1 MLILTYW
8 MSIFPLDRV
17 NHPLYNWALAN
28 IDSGGTVSPVPF
40 LSKTLETCRMYCIS
54 YPVHFSVFQHKRFY
68 LLFVGL
74 DTVILHENIHDEER
88 IVFRLVT
95 SVRQRKNSE
104 SFEEPNLRPSDS
116 ALRCSMSNRYSDVSR
131 SWQDEKYLFLFIF
144 RAQNLTSL
152 LFLSTNIT
160 LSTLL
165 ILAVWRTLVKWT
177 S

>member
-1 MLILTYW
+1 
-8 MSIFPLDRV
+8 
-17 NHPLYNWALAN
+17 
-28 IDSGGTVSPVPF
+28 
-40 LSKTLETCRMYCIS
+40 MYCIS

-131 SWQDEKYLFLFIF
+131 SHARDKTKNISLYLFFELK
-144 RAQNLTSL
+144 T
-152 LFLSTNIT
+152 
-160 LSTLL
+160 
-165 ILAVWRTLVKWT
+165 
-177 S
+177 